1 MFAGFVFIDGIRY
14 KNMKHTVKIA
24 FGGVTMAKVHFNLDS
39 KKYIMEFLP
48 DNQVKI
54 IQTGNEDK
62 VIVVQY
68 FSDTKVTD
76 FMKCI
81 KSLNF
86 SKLKDNELYTLN

>member
-1 MFAGFVFIDGIRY
+1 
-14 KNMKHTVKIA
+14 
-24 FGGVTMAKVHFNLDS
+24 MAKVHFNLDN

-54 IQTGNEDK
+54 IQTGKEDK

-68 FSDTKVTD
+68 LKNTKVTD

-81 KSLNF
+81 KSWDF

>member
-1 MFAGFVFIDGIRY
+1 
-14 KNMKHTVKIA
+14 
-24 FGGVTMAKVHFNLDS
+24 MAKLHFNLDN

-81 KSLNF
+81 KSWDF
-86 SKLKDNELYTLN
+86 SKLKDKTLYTKEI